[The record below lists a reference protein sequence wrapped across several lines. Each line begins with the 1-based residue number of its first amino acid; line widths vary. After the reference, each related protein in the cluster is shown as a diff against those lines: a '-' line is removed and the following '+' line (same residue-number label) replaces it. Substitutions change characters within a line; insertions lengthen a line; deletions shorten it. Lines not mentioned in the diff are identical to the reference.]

1 MFMLSWTNAGA
12 DSRMDDAC
20 DSVNVDQKLCLCSAG
35 LLLWLILGQMKTSI
49 VLRWINIFTL
59 MYIVAGV
66 DSRMNEARD
75 TVGLSISE
83 FMIM

>member
-1 MFMLSWTNAGA
+1 M
-12 DSRMDDAC
+12 
-20 DSVNVDQKLCLCSAG
+20 
-35 LLLWLILGQMKTSI
+35 
-49 VLRWINIFTL
+49 LRWINIFTL